1 MSDNIIH
8 IESISQLHRMLG
20 YDKPSHPLITV
31 MDPTRLKVPEEMKEV
46 RIASSFYAIWLKTS
60 DCGME
65 YGRNHYDFEEGV
77 LIFTAPQQV
86 ISSDG
91 EVDEDEGG
99 WMLFFHPDLI
109 RKTSLGEKI
118 GQYSF
123 FSYDTYEALHLS
135 DEEKATITRCVEN
148 IQQEYEQRIDDHS
161 QSVIVSNIELLLNYC
176 SRYYDRQF
184 NTRTA
189 RNKDILARFE
199 QLLRAYYQSDQLS
212 QNGIPTIQYFAEQIH
227 LSPNYL
233 SDLLKKESGRSA
245 KDHINDFIVE
255 KAKYLLLNSNDTISG
270 VAYSLGFNYPH
281 YFSRMFKAKTGY
293 TPQDYRGGK

>member
-1 MSDNIIH
+1 MPDNILH
-8 IESISQLHRMLG
+8 IDSISQLHKMLG
-20 YDKPSHPLITV
+20 YDEPRHPLVTV
-31 MDPTRLKVPEEMKEV
+31 LDPQKIDLPADFQDV
-46 RIASSFYAIWLKTS
+46 RIASNFYTVWLKTS
-60 DCGME
+60 NCGME

-86 ISSDG
+86 VSSNG
-91 EVDEDEGG
+91 SIDEDEEG
-99 WMLFFHPDLI
+99 WMLFFHPELI
-109 RKTSLGEKI
+109 RKTSLGQKI
-118 GQYSF
+118 DQYSF

-135 DEEKATITRCVEN
+135 DEEKSTITRCVNN
-148 IQQEYEQRIDDHS
+148 IEQEYEQRIDGHS

-176 SRYYDRQF
+176 SRFYERQF

-189 RNKDILARFE
+189 SNKDILSTFE
-199 QLLRAYYQSDQLS
+199 GLLNDYYQSDQLIKK
-212 QNGIPTIQYFAEQIH
+212 GIPTIQYFAEQIH

-255 KAKYLLLNSNDTISG
+255 KAKYLLLNSNDSISG

-281 YFSRMFKAKTGY
+281 YFSRMFKNKTGY
-293 TPQDYRGGK
+293 TPQDYRGRN